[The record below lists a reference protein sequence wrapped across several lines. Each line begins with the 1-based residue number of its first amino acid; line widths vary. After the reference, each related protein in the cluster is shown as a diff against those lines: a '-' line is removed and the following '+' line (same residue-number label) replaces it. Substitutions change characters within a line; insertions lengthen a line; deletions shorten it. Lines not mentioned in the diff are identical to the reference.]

1 MIGIFLIA
9 VGLAM
14 DAFAVSIC
22 KGLSMKKISLKKL
35 LIIALYF
42 GVFQAIMPVIGY
54 FLGESFETFVTSIDH
69 WIALV
74 LLSFIGI
81 NMIREAVG
89 KSEEDNKNDD
99 TSFKTMLIL
108 AVATSIDALAVGI
121 TFAFLETNIIIIA
134 SIIGVVTFAI
144 SAIGV
149 IVGNKFGDKYEKR
162 AEIFGGVI
170 LILMGIKI
178 LLEHLLG

>member
-1 MIGIFLIA
+1 MVGIFFIA

-14 DAFAVSIC
+14 DAFAVSVC
-22 KGLSMKKISLKKL
+22 KGLSMKKINFKKL
-35 LIIALYF
+35 LVIALYF
-42 GVFQAIMPVIGY
+42 GIFQAVMPIIGY
-54 FLGESFETFVTSIDH
+54 FLGESFENLVTSIDH
-69 WIALV
+69 WIALI

-81 NMIREAVG
+81 NMIREALG

-99 TSFKTMLIL
+99 TSFKTMVMLGI
-108 AVATSIDALAVGI
+108 ATSIDALAVGI
-121 TFAFLETNIIIIA
+121 TFAFLETNIFIIA
-134 SIIGVVTFAI
+134 LIIGVVTFII
-144 SAIGV
+144 SSIGV
-149 IVGNKFGDKYEKR
+149 VIGNKFGDKYEKR